1 MITRMRV
8 GVISFL
14 FFAPSRSARCRQIKT
29 KTSMIGYMSAGH
41 VALIL
46 DWRQRQTERKSDHHG
61 MAFNWPPHVG
71 QFARNGKIIDPVA
84 KNTFL

>member
-1 MITRMRV
+1 
-8 GVISFL
+8 
-14 FFAPSRSARCRQIKT
+14 
-29 KTSMIGYMSAGH
+29 MSAGH